1 MRNDL
6 LMAAGF
12 LLVLLVGY
20 WFLHGRHRPPGVDRP
35 AAMVAGAAGSDNP
48 MRQDLSAAAGIKTAV
63 AEFYVSM
70 GKMPQDNAQAGRP
83 QPSAYRGQTLRSAT
97 INSDGSIDFEFDE
110 NSGKDGGHVRLIAD
124 LAHANAMG
132 VQWRCESA
140 DYPDV
145 ASAIPNC
152 AYVQR

>member
-12 LLVLLVGY
+12 VLVLLIGY
-20 WFLHGRHRPPGVDRP
+20 AFLHARHRPIAVDRP
-35 AAMVAGAAGSDNP
+35 APAAAVAGNDNP
-48 MRQDLSAAAGIKTAV
+48 MRQDLRAAAGIKTAV

-70 GKMPQDNAQAGRP
+70 GKMPKDNAEAGLP
-83 QPSAYRGQTLRSAT
+83 APDEYRGQTLRSAT
-97 INSDGSIDFEFDE
+97 VNPDGSIDFEFDE
-110 NSGKDGGHVRLIAD
+110 TSGKDGGHIRLVAD

-152 AYVQR
+152 AHVQR

>member
-12 LLVLLVGY
+12 VLLLLVGY
-20 WFLHGRHRPPGVDRP
+20 AFLHSRHRPPVADRP
-35 AAMVAGAAGSDNP
+35 AMAMVAAGSDNP
-48 MRQDLSAAAGIKTAV
+48 MRQDFVAAAGIKIAV
-63 AEFYVSM
+63 AEFYANR
-70 GKMPQDNAQAGRP
+70 GKMPQDNAEAGLP
-83 QPSAYRGQTLRSAT
+83 APDEYRGQTLRSAT
-97 INSDGSIDFEFDE
+97 VNSDGSIDFEFDE
-110 NSGKDGGHVRLIAD
+110 NSGKDGGRVRLVAD

-132 VQWRCESA
+132 VQWHCESP

-145 ASAIPNC
+145 ASAVPNC

>member
-6 LMAAGF
+6 LMAIGF
-12 LLVLLVGY
+12 VLVLLVGY
-20 WFLHGRHRPPGVDRP
+20 WFMHSRHRPTGVDHP
-35 AAMVAGAAGSDNP
+35 AALVASTGNDNP
-48 MRQDLSAAAGIKTAV
+48 MRQDLMAAAGIKTAV

-70 GKMPQDNAQAGRP
+70 GKMPKDNAEAGL
-83 QPSAYRGQTLRSAT
+83 SAPAEYRGQTLRSAT
-97 INSDGSIDFEFDE
+97 VNPDGSIDFEFDE
-110 NSGKDGGHVRLIAD
+110 ASGKDGGHVRFVAD

-132 VQWRCESA
+132 VQWHCESA
-140 DYPDV
+140 DYSDI